1 MSLMWGNPQA
11 TQPWIDYQ
19 EVTMSTSAIIVI
31 VVVVVVVAL
40 AAALFVGQWRH
51 HRLRSR
57 FGSEYDRTLSRT
69 DNRKEAERELA
80 EREQRHAKL
89 ELHPLSA
96 ESRRAYETD
105 WSRVQERFV
114 DAPAEAVAEADRL
127 ITVVLAARGYPT
139 DEFDQQ
145 AADLSVD
152 HADVVDRYRSAHGVL
167 DGRSDEAVDGDQPTD
182 DLRRALLDYRSVFV
196 AVLGHDKTSEL
207 HDSRT

>member
-1 MSLMWGNPQA
+1 
-11 TQPWIDYQ
+11 
-19 EVTMSTSAIIVI
+19 MSTSAIIVI

-57 FGSEYDRTLSRT
+57 FGSEYDRTLRST

-80 EREQRHAKL
+80 QREQRHAKL

-114 DAPAEAVAEADRL
+114 DAPTDAVAEADRL
-127 ITVVLAARGYPT
+127 ITALLAERGYPT

-145 AADLSVD
+145 AEDLSVD
-152 HADVVDRYRSAHGVL
+152 HADVVDGYRRAHGVL
-167 DGRSDEAVDGDQPTD
+167 NDQSDQHTD
-182 DLRRALLDYRSVFV
+182 DLRRALLDYRSVFT
-196 AVLGHDKTSEL
+196 AVLGREL
-207 HDSRT
+207 HDSRA

>member
-1 MSLMWGNPQA
+1 
-11 TQPWIDYQ
+11 
-19 EVTMSTSAIIVI
+19 MSTSAIIVI

-51 HRLRSR
+51 HRLRNR
-57 FGSEYDRTLSRT
+57 FGSEYDRMLNET

-80 EREQRHAKL
+80 QREQRHSKY

-96 ESRRAYETD
+96 ETRRAYETD
-105 WSRVQERFV
+105 WSRVQEQFV
-114 DAPAEAVAEADRL
+114 DTPTDALAEADRL
-127 ITVVLAARGYPT
+127 LTALLAERGYPT

-167 DGRSDEAVDGDQPTD
+167 DGHTDETD

-196 AVLGHDKTSEL
+196 AVLKTDEPHDTRVMSEGK
-207 HDSRT
+207 SR

>member
-1 MSLMWGNPQA
+1 M
-11 TQPWIDYQ
+11 
-19 EVTMSTSAIIVI
+19 MSTSAIIVI

-57 FGSEYDRTLSRT
+57 FGGEYDRILGKT

-80 EREQRHAKL
+80 QREQRHATF

-114 DAPAEAVAEADRL
+114 DAPTDAVAEADRL
-127 ITVVLAARGYPT
+127 ITALLAERGYPT

-167 DGRSDEAVDGDQPTD
+167 DGRSDETD

-196 AVLGHDKTSEL
+196 AVLRTSEP
-207 HDSRT
+207 HDTRVAAKGTS